1 MPNILAI
8 VGRPNV
14 GKSTFFNRL
23 CGGREAIVDE
33 ASGVTRD
40 RHYGTSVWNG
50 KDFTVIDTGGFV
62 QGSDDIFEEEIQKQV
77 LIALQEATCVIFMND
92 VTTGITDHDLAVAK
106 ILRKVDKPIFVAVN
120 KVDNHGRQL
129 AASEFYNLG
138 MGEIYPL
145 SSINGSGTGE
155 LLDAAVE
162 TFEEEEIEPDELPK
176 IAALGR
182 PNVGK
187 SSLVNTLLGQER
199 NIVTD
204 IPGTTRDSIDS
215 RFNAFGFDFTIIDT
229 AGLRKKSK
237 VHEDLEFYSVMRTIS
252 AAERA
257 DVGLLMLDATEGLGA
272 QDLNILQ
279 LLEKR
284 HKGVVILVNKWDLI
298 EKENNTTVEIEAK
311 IREKIAPWNDIP
323 IVFISVKNKQRVHK
337 ALETAIQ
344 VYKARSRKIKTSD
357 LNDTLLP
364 IIQET
369 PPPSVKGKYIK
380 IKFVTQLPTHF
391 PAFAFFCNHPQ
402 YIRESYRR
410 FLENQI
416 RSQYDFSGVPIEIY
430 FRKK

>member
-1 MPNILAI
+1 M
-8 VGRPNV
+8 

-40 RHYGTSVWNG
+40 RHYGTSNWNG
-50 KDFTVIDTGGFV
+50 KDFTVIDTGGYV
-62 QGSDDIFEEEIQKQV
+62 QGSDDIFEGEIQKQV
-77 LIALQEATCVIFMND
+77 LIALNEASAVVFMND
-92 VTTGITDHDLAVAK
+92 VTTGITDLDTAVAK

-120 KVDNHGRQL
+120 KVDNHQRQL
-129 AASEFYNLG
+129 DVPEFYNLG
-138 MGEIYPL
+138 MGDIYPL

-155 LLDAAVE
+155 LLDAVVNS
-162 TFEEEEIEPDELPK
+162 FEDEEIEEDELPK
-176 IAALGR
+176 IAAIGR

-187 SSLVNTLLGQER
+187 SSLVNMLLGEER

-204 IPGTTRDSIDS
+204 IPGTTRDSIDT

-237 VHEDLEFYSVMRTIS
+237 VKEDLEFYSVMRTVS

-257 DVGLLMLDATEGLGA
+257 DVGLLMIDATEGIGA

-279 LLEKR
+279 LMEKR
-284 HKGVVILVNKWDLI
+284 HKGVVILVNKWDLVT
-298 EKENNTTVEIEAK
+298 KETMTTAK
-311 IREKIAPWNDIP
+311 LEEQIKERIAPWTDIP
-323 IVFISVKNKQRVHK
+323 ILFTSVKNKQRIHK
-337 ALETAIQ
+337 ALETAIH
-344 VYKARSRKIKTSD
+344 VYKMRSKKIKTSE
-357 LNDTLLP
+357 LNEKLLP

-380 IKFVTQLPTHF
+380 IKFVTQLPTAF

-402 YIRESYRR
+402 YVRESYRR

-416 RSQYDFSGVPIEIY
+416 RTLYDFKGVPIEVY
-430 FRKK
+430 LRKK